1 MAFWVYILRC
11 ADGRYYTGH
20 TDDLERRLAQ
30 HQRGEGGAFTSIR
43 RPVTLMWCEDAPTR
57 DEALAMERQ
66 LKPWSRAKKEAWI
79 AGDYARLSHFAK
91 PPAERPSTSLGTNEQ
106 GDASGSRDRMS

>member
-57 DEALAMERQ
+57 EEALSMERR

-79 AGDYARLSHFAK
+79 AGDYARLSFFAK
-91 PPAERPSTSLGTNEQ
+91 PPAKRPSTSLGTNGER
-106 GDASGSRDRMS
+106 DAFVSRKEES